1 MRTSKKARSN
11 RTDPSKWIDQSRT
24 SVCDSHV
31 KTKLIV
37 VLLSTLPCLGF
48 AQFSEF
54 RITNAEISFGTI
66 QASGAAAQHILT
78 VSITNTNGSIRG
90 TGTRYSVASNA
101 VSPSP
106 TNGTAVT
113 VLTNSRLG
121 LPIFRTTN
129 FYRFT
134 NDFPNPP
141 NFTNSRKVVTTNT
154 YIESSCAAAIWLSDG
169 AKLKGFVSQN
179 VSIDQMWDS
188 YSNRYTTNRT
198 TNHYGQL
205 QATYSN
211 GFGTGVNWSTWSESS
226 GGGGASQ

>member
-1 MRTSKKARSN
+1 M
-11 RTDPSKWIDQSRT
+11 
-24 SVCDSHV
+24 
-31 KTKLIV
+31 KTKLLFCLASI
-37 VLLSTLPCLGF
+37 LPCLAF

-66 QASGAAAQHILT
+66 QASGAAAQHSLT
-78 VSITNTNGSIRG
+78 VSITNTNGFIRG
-90 TGTRYSVASNA
+90 AGTRYNVASNA

-129 FYRFT
+129 FYRWT
-134 NDFPNPP
+134 NDYPNPP

-154 YIESSCAAAIWLSDG
+154 WIESSCAAAIWLSDG
-169 AKLKGFVSQN
+169 AKLKGFVTQN
-179 VSIDQMWDS
+179 VSIEQMWDS

-198 TNHYGQL
+198 TNHYGQM

-211 GFGTGVNWSTWSESS
+211 GFGSGVQLSVMPEYIGA
-226 GGGGASQ
+226 GGGSGASQ